1 MLKKEII
8 RFDSIESTNESARQL
23 IQENKLKEGAV
34 ILADEQTRGKGH
46 GSNTWESEKGRNLT
60 FSLVLQPTFVEI
72 TGQFVI
78 SKAISLGIKD
88 FLALYTPN
96 VTVKWPNDIYIG
108 DKKIAGILIENSII
122 NKRIEYCIAGIGLN
136 INQQQFLSDAP
147 NPVSLIHITG
157 LEVNLNEALELL
169 LGSIETR
176 YEQLKKGEQQA
187 IDREYL
193 ANLYRINETHEF
205 ITKGRKFSGM
215 ITGIDKIG
223 RLLIETGPEEV
234 LMFDFNEVSYTGKS
248 SPSES

>member
-8 RFDSIESTNESARQL
+8 RFSSVESTNESARQL
-23 IQENKLKEGAV
+23 ITQKRLVEGAV

-60 FSLVLQPTFVEI
+60 FSLILQPTFVEI

-88 FLALYTPN
+88 FLTLYTSN
-96 VTVKWPNDIYIG
+96 VTVKWPNDIYVG

-122 NKRIEYCIAGIGLN
+122 NNRIEYCIAGIGFN
-136 INQQQFLSDAP
+136 INQKEFLSDAP
-147 NPVSLIHITG
+147 NPVSLAQITG
-157 LEVNLNEALELL
+157 LEVNLDEALELL
-169 LGSIETR
+169 LGFIETR

-193 ANLYRINETHEF
+193 AHLYRINEPHEF
-205 ITKGRKFSGM
+205 ITKGRKFKGM
-215 ITGIDKIG
+215 ITGVDKIG
-223 RLLIETGPEEV
+223 RLLIETGPEDV
-234 LMFDFNEVSYTGKS
+234 LMFDFNEVSYSGKS